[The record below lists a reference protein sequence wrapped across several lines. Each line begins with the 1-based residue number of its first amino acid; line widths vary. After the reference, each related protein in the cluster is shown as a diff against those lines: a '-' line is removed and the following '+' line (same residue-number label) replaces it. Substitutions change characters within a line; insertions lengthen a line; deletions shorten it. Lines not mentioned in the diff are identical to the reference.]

1 MRNGTRCSTSRA
13 YLHPIRNRRNLH
25 VKKRSMVTRILIDP
39 HTKTAYGVEFVR
51 NKRKFKVIAR
61 KEVIISAGAINS
73 PHLLMVSGIGPRDHL
88 QEKGI
93 PVIQDLPVGYNLMDH
108 VALGGLTFLLNDT
121 ASLVTERILND
132 ANSLNDFFTRHMGP
146 LSIPGGTEA
155 LSFHDLQDPTNPD
168 GHPDLEL
175 LFIGGS
181 MTSEMTLKRSFGISD
196 YLYNTVY
203 QPTEGV
209 DGIMIFPMIMRPKS
223 KGRIML
229 RDANIFHQPLIY
241 PNYFADERDLDVLVK
256 GVRISQQL
264 ARTTPMRKLRATML
278 RTPLPGCV
286 KYTFDS
292 DDYWKCHARNLP
304 FTIYHLSG
312 TCKMGPQHDRT
323 SVVDPRLR
331 VKGINRLRVADASI
345 MPEVTSAH
353 TNAPT
358 IMIGE
363 KVADMIKEDWNVK
376 TKDQR

>member
-39 HTKTAYGVEFVR
+39 RTKTAYGVEFVR
-51 NKRKFKVIAR
+51 NKRKFKIIAR

-132 ANSLNDFFTRHMGP
+132 AHSLDDYFSRHMGP

-181 MTSEMTLKRSFGISD
+181 MTSETTLKRSFGITD
-196 YLYNTVY
+196 YIYNTVY

-241 PNYFADERDLDVLVK
+241 PNYFADERDLEVLVK

-264 ARTTPMRKLRATML
+264 ARTTPMQKLRATML

-312 TCKMGPQHDRT
+312 TCKMGPQYDKT

-331 VKGINRLRVADASI
+331 IKGVNQLRVADASI

-376 TKDQR
+376 TKGQ